1 MSDETNDVTE
11 DVTDDVTND
20 VAAVELD
27 EVVSDVMAA
36 APSAPSGAPVAAVKA
51 ATTDEADASRTNPRK
66 IREGVVISD
75 KMNSTLVV
83 AVHERVRHPRYDKT
97 VQRTKKLYV
106 HDEKNEAKIGDKVRV
121 QETRPLSK
129 LKRWRLTEI
138 VERAR

>member
-1 MSDETNDVTE
+1 MMTE
-11 DVTDDVTND
+11 NTDIQR
-20 VAAVELD
+20 E
-27 EVVSDVMAA
+27 
-36 APSAPSGAPVAAVKA
+36 
-51 ATTDEADASRTNPRK
+51 NPRK
-66 IREGVVISD
+66 IREGIVVSD

-83 AVHERVRHPRYDKT
+83 AIIERVSHARYGKT

-106 HDEKNEAKIGDKVRV
+106 HDEKNEAKVGDRVRV